1 MPFVRL
7 WASLPS
13 EFGSLFRQS
22 LSWLYARSVR
32 VFGERYWHALLPH
45 HSEAPLQIHWL
56 WERLKGQSTDVAVY
70 ASWGTQTQSF
80 PFAPLPFSLQVEV
93 GIFGTGRHP
102 TTQMCLIALQSLQL
116 QGKWLLD
123 IGTGSGIL
131 AAFGLSQGAKVVAT
145 EISFRAA
152 RQAFRNLNSVKK
164 TDWAVII
171 CDLASCLRKTFDVVV
186 CNIGAEALMRLLP
199 ELSRIMPKGFLV
211 ASGWMASEWRSLRHA
226 LRSFGLKLNSWQFL
240 NGWMGI
246 VAARQ
251 VTATHPFEP

>member
-1 MPFVRL
+1 MPSVQL

-13 EFGSLFRQS
+13 EFDSLFRQS
-22 LSWLYARSVR
+22 LGWLYARNIQI
-32 VFGERYWHALLPH
+32 FDGRYWHALLPH
-45 HSEAPLQIHWL
+45 RPETPLQVHWL
-56 WERLKGQSTDVAVY
+56 WERLRGQSMDVAVY
-70 ASWGTQTQSF
+70 ASWGIQTQAF
-80 PFAPLPFSLQVEV
+80 PFAPLPFSLQVDV
-93 GIFGTGRHP
+93 GVFGTGRHP

-131 AAFGLSQGAKVVAT
+131 AAVGLTQGAKVVAT

-152 RQAFRNLNSVKK
+152 QQAFRNLNSVKK

-171 CDLASCLRKTFDVVV
+171 CDLASCLRKTFDVVA
-186 CNIGAEALMRLLP
+186 CNISAEALMRLLP
-199 ELSRIMPKGFLV
+199 DLSRIMPKGFLV
-211 ASGWMASEWRSLRHA
+211 ASGWMASEWRSLRRA
-226 LRSFGLKLNSWQFL
+226 LRSFGLKLTSWQFL

-246 VAARQ
+246 VVARQ